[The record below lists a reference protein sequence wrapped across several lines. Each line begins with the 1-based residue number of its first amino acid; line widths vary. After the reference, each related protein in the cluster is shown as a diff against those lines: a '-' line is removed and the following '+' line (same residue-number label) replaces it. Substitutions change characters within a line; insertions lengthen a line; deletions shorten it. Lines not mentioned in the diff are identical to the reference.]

1 MTSGDA
7 YPSTLSAGYR
17 APASFLPPPPSS
29 YASPS
34 ALRPSTAQ
42 NIPKSAQNIPKSFG
56 LSGSAVASLGSFG
69 GYRSD
74 SRTLAQN
81 QARRVEKVLT
91 PVELSWQSVWVGH
104 PVDARQLR
112 EEAMLASATP
122 AATRIP
128 ESLAVPSAFLPQKT
142 VPSVS
147 NRGLDSLLNHHPS
160 ASPPST
166 PGSTSLPPMAQL
178 SPLQLPPAH
187 PPLSRPSNPT
197 PPARAGMGALLLRP
211 SSNPVPPG
219 LTPTSTLPVPAL
231 PGNDCMVTASSS
243 LQRAE
248 VDSASRDTEGD
259 GTTALVPSPAIQSPG
274 WVVRQGPNRAASGSI
289 PAVPPIMGPG
299 ERQLKARTKD
309 TAFPEAVKALAD
321 HTDGEIRRIAAEF
334 KKSLLT
340 VKKVMGVH
348 RRFRERR
355 SASLYNAVMHKK
367 AQELRLEGRR
377 LGASLGERHKAIADD
392 EEIQEIL
399 NDPDGDDAQDV
410 LRELKEYQLAKF
422 QGSRAS
428 AKANDNDI
436 VKTWGAITHNAQNLS
451 KRTSAATFGFVCS
464 SKPGQNVSRQFFG
477 NGPIE
482 GFLTS
487 KFGMTGSEFVE
498 AAEAYF
504 ILTSSGRTATGT
516 SIKKMQKEITRVLLE
531 GLRDITGNPN
541 LSMEWEHYEAL
552 IVKPW
557 GIKLEGW
564 PEGVKM
570 VTATTLHAADVIS
583 VYRVVQSREC
593 KWRKLD
599 GRELYHA
606 KKDID
611 LRIKNGEL
619 AVPERQR
626 RRGKKRAAGNEPE
639 SSGSRKKA
647 RAGQRINKGLEKMG
661 KGGGGR
667 QRQVVESES
676 DGDDADALG
685 AGEDNEGR
693 DRAVEKGEQMERPQP
708 KPLPRVI
715 KRAVALS
722 DDDESEEGG
731 GSGIDLPRVEFID
744 EFAHDMFLPEDF
756 DLEEDELY
764 EY

>member
-1 MTSGDA
+1 MTLGDA

-42 NIPKSAQNIPKSFG
+42 NIPKSAKNILKSFDP
-56 LSGSAVASLGSFG
+56 SRSAVASLGSFG
-69 GYRSD
+69 GYPSD
-74 SRTLAQN
+74 SHTLAQN

-91 PVELSWQSVWVGH
+91 PVELSWQSVQVGH

-112 EEAMLASATP
+112 EEAMLASATS
-122 AATRIP
+122 ATTRIP
-128 ESLAVPSAFLPQKT
+128 ELPAVPSAFLPQKT

-160 ASPPST
+160 AHPPST
-166 PGSTSLPPMAQL
+166 PGSTSLTPIAQL

-187 PPLSRPSNPT
+187 PPLLQPSNPT
-197 PPARAGMGALLLRP
+197 PPARAVIGALLSRP
-211 SSNPVPPG
+211 SFNPVPPA
-219 LTPTSTLPVPAL
+219 LTPTSTRPLPAL
-231 PGNDCMVTASSS
+231 PGNDCMVTASPS

-248 VDSASRDTEGD
+248 VNSASWDMEGD
-259 GTTALVPSPAIQSPG
+259 GTTTLEPSPAIQSPG
-274 WVVRQGPNRAASGSI
+274 WVVRQGPNRATSGSI
-289 PAVPPIMGPG
+289 PAVHPIMGPG

-309 TAFPEAVKALAD
+309 TAFPEAVKALAN
-321 HTDGEIRRIAAEF
+321 HMDGEIRRIAAEF
-334 KKSLLT
+334 KKLLLT
-340 VKKVMGVH
+340 V
-348 RRFRERR
+348 
-355 SASLYNAVMHKK
+355 KK

-377 LGASLGERHKAIADD
+377 LGASLAERHKAITDA

-399 NDPDGDDAQDV
+399 NDPDGDEAQDV

-422 QGSRAS
+422 QGRQAS
-428 AKANDNDI
+428 AKANNNDI

-464 SKPGQNVSRQFFG
+464 SKPGQNVSQQFFG

-557 GIKLEGW
+557 GVKLEGW

-626 RRGKKRAAGNEPE
+626 RRGKKRAAGNEPD

-667 QRQVVESES
+667 QTQCQQ
-676 DGDDADALG
+676 L
-685 AGEDNEGR
+685 
-693 DRAVEKGEQMERPQP
+693 DRSILNPGVT
-708 KPLPRVI
+708 RVKMV
-715 KRAVALS
+715 KR
-722 DDDESEEGG
+722 
-731 GSGIDLPRVEFID
+731 
-744 EFAHDMFLPEDF
+744 
-756 DLEEDELY
+756 
-764 EY
+764 